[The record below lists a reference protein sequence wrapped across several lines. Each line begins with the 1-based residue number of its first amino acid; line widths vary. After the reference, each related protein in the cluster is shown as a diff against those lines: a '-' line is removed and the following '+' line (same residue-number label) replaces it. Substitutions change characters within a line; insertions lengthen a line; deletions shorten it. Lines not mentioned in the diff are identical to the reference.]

1 MNGKL
6 ARVIARLDIK
16 APNLIKGIHLEGLRV
31 LGEPKKF
38 ALDYYAQGIDEI
50 LYMDS
55 VASLYQRNSLHG
67 LLRDSVEDIFIP
79 FTVGGGIRS
88 LDDAKAILK
97 LGADKVALN
106 TAAVK
111 DVHLLKK
118 ISAVTGAQAI
128 VLSVECKKQ
137 MNGWEV
143 YTDCGRERTGL
154 SVVDWVKNAQQYGVG
169 ELLLTSV
176 DREGTRTGYD
186 LELLNTVS
194 EAVALPI
201 IASGGFGTL
210 NDAVEA
216 LNVKNVTA
224 IAIADALHYKR
235 FNVSE
240 IKRHLFDY
248 GFQVRL

>member
-38 ALDYYAQGIDEI
+38 AFDYYTQGVDEI

-55 VASLYQRNSLHG
+55 VASLYQRNSLHS
-67 LLRDSVEDIFIP
+67 LLRDSVEEIFIP

-106 TAAVK
+106 TAVVK
-111 DVHLLKK
+111 NVTLLKD

-137 MNGWEV
+137 TNGWEV

-154 SVVDWVKNAQQYGVG
+154 DVVDWVRNAQQHGIG
-169 ELLLTSV
+169 EVLLTSV
-176 DREGTRTGYD
+176 DREGTRSGYD
-186 LELLNTVS
+186 LDLLNTVS
-194 EAVALPI
+194 ESVTLPI
-201 IASGGFGTL
+201 IASGGFGGL

-235 FNVSE
+235 FSVGQ
-240 IKRHLFDY
+240 IKRHLLEH